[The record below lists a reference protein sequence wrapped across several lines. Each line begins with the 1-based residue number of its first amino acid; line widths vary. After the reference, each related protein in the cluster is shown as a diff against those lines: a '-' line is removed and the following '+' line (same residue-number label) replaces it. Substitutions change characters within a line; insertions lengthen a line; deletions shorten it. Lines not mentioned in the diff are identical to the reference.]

1 MAGKKLHCGKE
12 KTMKER
18 VDQKKTENLQAVL
31 DAVNGILCHITRL
44 DRAKNAGEF
53 DEILQG
59 LLEAI
64 GNCTDSDRAY
74 VFELLNK
81 KDAFRMTHEWCAKGV
96 SQTFASMQYVRAQA
110 IPNWMSRFQKGESI
124 ISEDWEADKSLFPE
138 EFQEFDGQEVYT
150 LIVIPIFSNNKLKG
164 YIGLDNPEQSVSEL
178 TIQLLSSVAG
188 HLGSIKENF
197 YIVSELEEKQ
207 RQLTQSLY
215 DLEYERQLLDALC
228 IDYTSAYYCDLLA
241 DTIIPVKQGKYTNA
255 NLTEKKL
262 VENELHEKKQCYSFR
277 IRYYF
282 EHFVIKE
289 SAPDF
294 VEKLNAGH
302 VMQFLEN
309 NERMLYRFSAKP
321 NALGQK
327 EFEVQFVRL
336 KDRDGFKVVMGYR
349 YVDDLIAEQDR
360 QREVMEN
367 ALADANLN
375 NEIISSISKIY
386 WLIYRMDL
394 ETDTYEEI
402 SAGREMHRLTGNR
415 GKITKEFKNVRECV
429 VSPEYQEKMREF
441 LDIFTL
447 PERLK
452 DTETIA
458 TEYHAANG
466 SWHLGRFIVKKRDE
480 RGKVTHVLYLAREIN
495 TEKQQEMEYEKRLA
509 MIAAEAQRANM
520 AKTDFLRRMSHD
532 IRTPI
537 NGIRGIL
544 SIANHYPDDLQKQQE
559 CRDKAMEASS
569 FLLSLVNNVL
579 DMNKLESGRIV
590 LEHKP
595 FDLFELFQESN
606 IIMEMQSQM
615 KDISFTVDNYGIS
628 HRHLLGSPL
637 HLKQILQNIVGNAM
651 KYNRP
656 GGGVTVTCTEISYE
670 NGKATYQFGC
680 MDTGYGMSEE
690 FQKHAFE
697 PFAQETSDA
706 RTKYMGTGL
715 GLSIVKQ
722 LIDLMGGSIFL
733 ESKQDVGTKF
743 TFFLTFDI
751 DLEHESREQT
761 KADTADICLFGVK
774 ILLVEDNELNME
786 IAKFLLEQAGLI
798 VETAWNGQEAVDI
811 FLRSEEYEFDLILMD
826 IMMPVMDGLEAAR
839 IIRRSERKD
848 AVIPIFA
855 MTANAFL
862 EDIQQSK
869 EAGMNE
875 HFSKPLQE
883 KEMLGAIMRYV
894 QRFPK

>member
-1 MAGKKLHCGKE
+1 MKVATDQN
-12 KTMKER
+12 KTG
-18 VDQKKTENLQAVL
+18 NLQAVL
-31 DAVNGILCHITRL
+31 DTVNGILCHITRL
-44 DRAKNAGEF
+44 DRAKNEEEF
-53 DEILQG
+53 DDILQG
-59 LLEAI
+59 LLGSI
-64 GNCTDSDRAY
+64 GTCTDSDRAY

-81 KDAFRMTHEWCAKGV
+81 KEAFRMTHEWCAKGV
-96 SQTFASMQYVRAQA
+96 SRTFASMQYVHVRE
-110 IPNWMSRFQKGESI
+110 IPNWMRRFQKGESI
-124 ISEDWEADKSLFPE
+124 ISDDWEADRILFPE
-138 EFQEFDGQEVYT
+138 EFLEFDGQDVHT

-188 HLGSIKENF
+188 HLGSVKENLD
-197 YIVSELEEKQ
+197 IVHELEEKQ

-215 DLEYERQLLDALC
+215 DLEHERQLLDALC
-228 IDYTSAYYCDLLA
+228 IDYTSVYYCDLLE
-241 DTIIPVKQGKYTNA
+241 DMLIPVKQGKHTNED
-255 NLTEKKL
+255 LTEKKL
-262 VENELHEKKQCYSFR
+262 IEKALHGKKKCYSFR
-277 IRYYF
+277 VQYYF
-282 EHFVIKE
+282 DHFVVKE

-294 VEKLNAGH
+294 VEKLSAGY
-302 VMQFLEN
+302 VMRVLEN
-309 NERMLYRFSAKP
+309 NERMLYRFSTKP
-321 NALGQK
+321 NASGQK
-327 EFEVQFVRL
+327 DFEVQFVRL
-336 KDRDGFKVVMGYR
+336 KNIEGFKVVMGYR

-360 QREVMEN
+360 QRDVLEK
-367 ALADANLN
+367 ALAEANLN

-402 SAGREMHRLTGNR
+402 SAGREMHRLTGNH

-429 VSPEYQEKMREF
+429 VASEYQEKMREF

-458 TEYHAANG
+458 TEYRAVNG
-466 SWHLGRFIVKKRDE
+466 SWHLARFIVKKRDE
-480 RGKVTHVLYLAREIN
+480 RGKVTNVLYLAREIN

-544 SIANHYPDDLQKQQE
+544 SIADHYADDLEKQQE

-569 FLLSLVNNVL
+569 FLLNLVNNVL

-595 FDLFELFQESN
+595 FDMFELFQESN

-615 KDISFTVDNYGIS
+615 KDITFTVNNYGIC

-651 KYNRP
+651 KYNRS
-656 GGGVTVTCTEISYE
+656 GGTVTVTCTEVSCE
-670 NGKATYQFGC
+670 DGKATYRFSC
-680 MDTGYGMSEE
+680 TDTGYGMSEE

-733 ESKQDVGTKF
+733 ESKQNVGTKF
-743 TFFLTFDI
+743 TFFLSFDI
-751 DLEHESREQT
+751 DLEHERREQ
-761 KADTADICLFGVK
+761 AESDTADFCLSGVK

-786 IAKFLLEQAGLI
+786 IAKFILEQAGLI
-798 VETAWNGQEAVDI
+798 VETAWNGQEAVNVFSD
-811 FLRSEEYEFDLILMD
+811 SEEYEFDLILMD
-826 IMMPVMDGLEAAR
+826 IMMPVMGGLEAAR
-839 IIRRSERKD
+839 IIRGLKRQD
-848 AVIPIFA
+848 AARIPIFA

-883 KEMLGAIMRYV
+883 KEMLETIMRYV
-894 QRFPK
+894 RTHPK